1 MSTSATVELK
11 SCPLYINGKPVLSRG
26 PKDIQYNPATGEAIA
41 EIPRTAP
48 EEISAAV
55 EAASKA
61 FPSWSKT
68 PVIQRVK
75 VLFRY
80 RDLLERHASELIALI
95 TEENGKTVEEARG
108 SFQRGIENI
117 E

>member
-11 SCPLYINGKPVLSRG
+11 SCPLYVNGKPVISRG

-41 EIPRTAP
+41 EIPRTTP

-55 EAASKA
+55 EAANKA
-61 FPSWSKT
+61 FASWSKT

-75 VLFRY
+75 VLFKY
-80 RDLLERHASELIALI
+80 RELLEVTALQWSLLILAP
-95 TEENGKTVEEARG
+95 NNNTVAEA
-108 SFQRGIENI
+108 
-117 E
+117 